1 MIEKVELNNY
11 SLATSGTY
19 NNFFEFDGIE
29 YSHIINPKN
38 GYPIKNNIVSTTV
51 IAPYCI
57 DADALATMLMVLDS
71 NEGINIINNINDTE
85 CLIILKNSNN
95 DLTTLY
101 SDKFS
106 DFIVD

>member
-1 MIEKVELNNY
+1 
-11 SLATSGTY
+11 
-19 NNFFEFDGIE
+19 
-29 YSHIINPKN
+29 
-38 GYPIKNNIVSTTV
+38 
-51 IAPYCI
+51 
-57 DADALATMLMVLDS
+57 MLMVLDS

-95 DLTTLY
+95 DLTILY